1 MGGRAA
7 AEEFRPPQTNGGV
20 ARGAVAGTA
29 ANQTSEGLG
38 RWRGGGGAGRAKAV
52 VAQATGKQ
60 SAGDPEGS
68 GLRRAEAE
76 RMGAPDGARL
86 AGWKSGPRDPA
97 AQAVSQR
104 SRERCSP
111 ARLQGGQAAGWGGR
125 RWAGCGRGVAA
136 VAPALSDVIGRP
148 PRGPRHLFSVAP
160 RPPQRAPPGAGPA
173 QAVDVTAKF
182 AALGTPR
189 VAATTAWEAAG
200 QQRAQWP
207 RPLTGPAQPG
217 SSSSLPGGAR
227 EPPERPGAHGEGA
240 GSRPGRGTRGT
251 KPQNREGPRR
261 AGDRGSRDWEALCPP
276 RSGAH
281 GAHRPG
287 SRASSQPDRA
297 RDARSLSR
305 DPCREAALARG

>member
-1 MGGRAA
+1 MERGWLGGSQAPGIRPPRLSVRGPGSAA
-7 AEEFRPPQTNGGV
+7 ALLGSKG
-20 ARGAVAGTA
+20 ARLRAG
-29 ANQTSEGLG
+29 E
-38 RWRGGGGAGRAKAV
+38 GGGGRGV
-52 VAQATGKQ
+52 
-60 SAGDPEGS
+60 EGAS
-68 GLRRAEAE
+68 
-76 RMGAPDGARL
+76 
-86 AGWKSGPRDPA
+86 PR
-97 AQAVSQR
+97 
-104 SRERCSP
+104 SP
-111 ARLQGGQAAGWGGR
+111 PPSPMSLGGR
-125 RWAGCGRGVAA
+125 RGVRATFSPLH
-136 VAPALSDVIGRP
+136 PALP
-148 PRGPRHLFSVAP
+148 NALLRGLVRP
-160 RPPQRAPPGAGPA
+160 RPLTSPPSLLPSEP
-173 QAVDVTAKF
+173 
-182 AALGTPR
+182 PR